1 MLHVCFRKFAHLS
14 SSLSS
19 LFAAPKSRPSKLLA
33 TSKVYQSAIILP
45 KLHAGISSPETL
57 FLNPIDIQRGH
68 PLMPERKL
76 ILAGSTN
83 WPPLP
88 EKTCSTIAVVTSSG
102 SKTGSLN
109 FGCAVSSR
117 INGVRIQVG
126 LTTLQSQLADA
137 NPGFLKDLT
146 LSEHPVHYISPSILD
161 ADPREKPA
169 HSLSCNHNPQCSK
182 RT

>member
-14 SSLSS
+14 GSLSS
-19 LFAAPKSRPSKLLA
+19 LFTAPKSRPSKLLA
-33 TSKVYQSAIILP
+33 TSKFYQSVIILP
-45 KLHAGISSPETL
+45 KLHSWINLPETL
-57 FLNPIDIQRGH
+57 FLNPVDIQRGH
-68 PLMPERKL
+68 PLMLERKL

-88 EKTCSTIAVVTSSG
+88 DKTCSTIAVVTSSG

-109 FGCAVSSR
+109 FGCAVSSW

-126 LTTLQSQLADA
+126 LTTLQSQLANA
-137 NPGFLKDLT
+137 NLGFLKELT
-146 LSEHPVHYISPSILD
+146 LSEHLEHYISPSILD

-169 HSLSCNHNPQCSK
+169 HSLSYKHNPQCS
-182 RT
+182 

>member
-45 KLHAGISSPETL
+45 KLHAWIISPETL

-88 EKTCSTIAVVTSSG
+88 DKTCSTIAVVTSSG

-126 LTTLQSQLADA
+126 LTTLNSRQKLVSLSFK
-137 NPGFLKDLT
+137 GKLT
-146 LSEHPVHYISPSILD
+146 LF
-161 ADPREKPA
+161 
-169 HSLSCNHNPQCSK
+169 
-182 RT
+182 